1 MRPIGKALLAL
12 IFSLTWLGLGSC
24 TLPAPPAPSAPLED
38 EHLPTAIAQTIQAVV
53 PTTTLTAE
61 PTVDPQ
67 PSPQAD
73 ATEPTLPPAD
83 EPIFLEPADES
94 QPPPPAVE
102 TNSPA
107 PTSPQAYAA
116 IQILSPGPAS
126 KVVSPLRINAYLTPG
141 DNGIIRIEL
150 LGEDGRLLVRKV
162 QSYITTTRL
171 QMISELEFEISAAGE
186 LGRLTISTADK
197 EGRSVAVASVD
208 LLLLS
213 LGEADITPS
222 ADRLDRI
229 IIMEPALR
237 TLVQGGN
244 LRVSGFI
251 RPSGERSVW
260 VELIAADNR
269 VVGYRQFTISQPQE
283 TGHTPFSVDVPYTVN
298 EATWV
303 RLNVYQKD
311 GRIPGVINLSSRE
324 VLLSP

>member
-1 MRPIGKALLAL
+1 MRSNGRFLLAL
-12 IFSLTWLGLGSC
+12 IFGLAWLGLGSC
-24 TLPAPPAPSAPLED
+24 TLPAPQAPSAPAQD
-38 EHLPTAIAQTIQAVV
+38 ELLPTSVAQTIQAVALS
-53 PTTTLTAE
+53 PTLTAE
-61 PTVDPQ
+61 PSIEPEPPPDEDP
-67 PSPQAD
+67 
-73 ATEPTLPPAD
+73 EPTPTPTEEPFIL
-83 EPIFLEPADES
+83 EPIGEN
-94 QPPPPAVE
+94 QPPPAILE
-102 TNSPA
+102 TISVA
-107 PTSPQAYAA
+107 SIPQQASAA

-126 KVVSPLRINAYLTPG
+126 KVISPIRLNAYLTPG
-141 DNGIIRIEL
+141 DNGNIHIEL

-197 EGRSVAVASVD
+197 EGRAVAVASVD

-229 IIMEPALR
+229 IIQEPAPR
-237 TLVQGGN
+237 TLVQGGS

-251 RPSGERSVW
+251 RPSGERSIW
-260 VELIAADNR
+260 VELITADRR
-269 VVGYRQFTISQPQE
+269 VVGYRLINIEEPQE
-283 TGHTPFSVDVPYTVN
+283 TGHTPFSVDVPYTVS

-303 RLNVYQKD
+303 RLTVYQKD
-311 GRIPGVINLSSRE
+311 GRIPGIINLSSRE

>member
-1 MRPIGKALLAL
+1 MRSNGRTLLAL
-12 IFSLTWLGLGSC
+12 IFGLAWLGLGSC
-24 TLPAPPAPSAPLED
+24 TLPAPQAASAPAQD
-38 EHLPTAIAQTIQAVV
+38 ELLPTAVAQTIQAVV
-53 PTTTLTAE
+53 PSPTLTAE
-61 PTVDPQ
+61 PNIEPEPPPDEDP
-67 PSPQAD
+67 
-73 ATEPTLPPAD
+73 EPTFTPTEEPFVL
-83 EPIFLEPADES
+83 EPIEEN
-94 QPPPPAVE
+94 QPPVTLETVAV
-102 TNSPA
+102 A
-107 PTSPQAYAA
+107 PIPQQASAA

-126 KVVSPLRINAYLTPG
+126 KVISPIRLNAYLTPG
-141 DNGIIRIEL
+141 DNGNIHIEL

-229 IIMEPALR
+229 IIQEPAPR
-237 TLVQGGN
+237 TLVQGGS

-251 RPSGERSVW
+251 RPSGERSIW
-260 VELIAADNR
+260 IELITADRR
-269 VVGYRQFTISQPQE
+269 VVGYRLITIDEPQE
-283 TGHTPFSVDVPYTVN
+283 TGHTPFSVDVPYTVS

-303 RLNVYQKD
+303 RLTVYQKD
-311 GRIPGVINLSSRE
+311 GRIPGIINLSSRE